1 MIAARLN
8 LLLSL
13 LVALAVLA
21 PVAVL
26 LTLAADAELQYTAR
40 DLQIAWNSIALM
52 LLTVFGAVIIGVP
65 LAVITSHANLRRRKL
80 WLILLATPLAIPSYI
95 GAFAWFAAFGPGGE
109 LERLLHLPTPSARG
123 LFGAAAVMSLYT
135 YPYVMLTTRAALA
148 RLDGSLV
155 DAARSLGLSMQA
167 AIWRIVLP
175 GARAGIAAGAL
186 LVALYALSD
195 FATPAIMGVDTFTRM
210 IYVEYNAFGLDQA
223 AMLSLQLL
231 LLIAVVLW
239 LEARVGVERALP
251 GRRLELVLDNWLK
264 LSLRGMMLLVLLTAL
279 LVPTVVLGLWLWRD
293 GLSGF
298 DPVLIWNSAWPALLA
313 ALATVLVALPV
324 AFAATQSGAGRV
336 LERIATIG
344 FGIPGMVMATALVY
358 VGLQIDFL
366 YQSLALLVA
375 AYVLRFLPLAV
386 GSVRNSAA
394 RIDGNLL
401 GAARSLG
408 ASRLETFRRVSLP
421 LLLPGMSAGA
431 ALVFLESMR
440 ELPATLLLRP
450 TGMETL
456 TTELWQVFEAGYF
469 GRAAVP
475 GLLLIAVSALALL
488 ATLSAEGML
497 ERGGFA
503 GRNKAL
509 APDSS
514 PA

>member
-1 MIAARLN
+1 
-8 LLLSL
+8 
-13 LVALAVLA
+13 
-21 PVAVL
+21 
-26 LTLAADAELQYTAR
+26 
-40 DLQIAWNSIALM
+40 
-52 LLTVFGAVIIGVP
+52 
-65 LAVITSHANLRRRKL
+65 
-80 WLILLATPLAIPSYI
+80 
-95 GAFAWFAAFGPGGE
+95 
-109 LERLLHLPTPSARG
+109 
-123 LFGAAAVMSLYT
+123 
-135 YPYVMLTTRAALA
+135 
-148 RLDGSLV
+148 
-155 DAARSLGLSMQA
+155 
-167 AIWRIVLP
+167 
-175 GARAGIAAGAL
+175 
-186 LVALYALSD
+186 
-195 FATPAIMGVDTFTRM
+195 
-210 IYVEYNAFGLDQA
+210 
-223 AMLSLQLL
+223 
-231 LLIAVVLW
+231 LIAVVLW

-279 LVPTVVLGLWLWRD
+279 LVPAMVLGWWLWRD
-293 GLSGF
+293 ALRGF

-358 VGLQIDFL
+358 VGLHIDFL

-456 TTELWQVFEAGYF
+456 TTELWQVFEERKNSHNPDSY
-469 GRAAVP
+469 VKK
-475 GLLLIAVSALALL
+475 LLENPRRLRQKVGEEGVEVALAETNEDLTYEAADLIFHLCVLL
-488 ATLSAEGML
+488 FSKGLSWQDLAQEL
-497 ERGGFA
+497 ER
-503 GRNKAL
+503 RRQ
-509 APDSS
+509 
-514 PA
+514 